1 MKPASSRS
9 SAEAQQESQTIEIR
23 RNDNQ
28 KAHTLQGQP
37 TWSSADRGA
46 AAGWTGSSSPDTVS
60 VHKCQVSG
68 CWRDLC

>member
-9 SAEAQQESQTIEIR
+9 SAEAQQESQTIETR

-28 KAHTLQGQP
+28 KAHTPQGRP

-46 AAGWTGSSSPDTVS
+46 AAGWAGVAQMPGLWVLEGSMLN
-60 VHKCQVSG
+60 G
-68 CWRDLC
+68 